1 MTKFTVTD
9 TALKAGEPWGHAPI
23 RVELVDTNGDPV
35 TPAYVTSTGVLVE
48 PFTTVAGA
56 DGVFTVTLDATDEIA
71 PTGCLYNVRIGD
83 VDNLINGDQGSGTV
97 RGLRATTATVL
108 GNTATL
114 DGLSNVNTAGKADG
128 DALVWDT
135 ATSKWIAEAG
145 GAGGVTSVSGT
156 APITSSGGATPAIG
170 ITAATS
176 GAAGSMSAA
185 DKSKLDG
192 IEAGATADQSAA
204 EILAAVKTVD
214 GTGSG
219 LDADLLDGQH
229 ASAFEAAGA
238 VTAHTGAVDPHGD
251 RAYAAGLV
259 DDLSGVT
266 NAASART
273 ALGLGTAAVVDTGTG
288 ATNAILGNDSRLSD
302 TRTPTAGSV
311 VDNSVASNAAIA
323 LSKLASISTARLL
336 GRTTAGSGAIEELT
350 QAGVFAFLG
359 TGTPSG
365 TTFLRGD
372 GSWST
377 PAGGSVATDT
387 IFDAK
392 GDLAV
397 GTGADTASKLTV
409 GANGLIPAARSG
421 ETTGIG
427 WVDAVPCGRVKGGG
441 TTFYSLPGVVIVA
454 ANSSLLHTDARIYY
468 HPIQVRQGQSLTFDQ
483 VACEVSGAGAGSA
496 IRLGLYTADE
506 DWQPSA
512 LVADFGTVDSTGTG
526 VKTVSS
532 TNTLTPGRYLL
543 CSIQQGGSNATL
555 RAYRGGVIGGAGI
568 ATTLGATGLGYT
580 LQKSTS
586 GISGALPGTPVAWDT
601 MLTQVTPH
609 EYPILL
615 RITDPS
621 AG

>member
-1 MTKFTVTD
+1 MTKIVVTD

-56 DGVFTVTLDATDEIA
+56 DGVFSVTLDATDEIA

-114 DGLSNVNTAGKADG
+114 SGLSDVNIAGRVDG
-128 DALVWDT
+128 SIVEWDS
-135 ATSKWIAEAG
+135 ATSKWVMGTA
-145 GAGGVTSVSGT
+145 GAGGVSSVSGT

-192 IEAGATADQSAA
+192 VEAGATGDQSAA

-251 RAYAAGLV
+251 RAYAAALV

-288 ATNAILGNDSRLSD
+288 ATNAILGNDSRLTDSRAPSGSAGGDLSGTYPNPTVVAASD
-302 TRTPTAGSV
+302 TTAGKVELATAAETTTGTDTARAVTPDGLAGSEFGVKLVEIMFSDMSTAITTGDGKAGFVVPASLNGHNLIRANAGLLVAQSTSGTPTIQIRNATQAADMLTTRITIDINESTSYTAATPSV
-311 VDNSVASNAAIA
+311 VD
-323 LSKLASISTARLL
+323 TAN
-336 GRTTAGSGAIEELT
+336 
-350 QAGVFAFLG
+350 
-359 TGTPSG
+359 
-365 TTFLRGD
+365 D
-372 GSWST
+372 D
-377 PAGGSVATDT
+377 VATGDVILIDVDVAGT
-387 IFDAK
+387 DAK
-392 GDLAV
+392 G
-397 GTGADTASKLTV
+397 
-409 GANGLIPAARSG
+409 
-421 ETTGIG
+421 
-427 WVDAVPCGRVKGGG
+427 
-441 TTFYSLPGVVIVA
+441 
-454 ANSSLLHTDARIYY
+454 
-468 HPIQVRQGQSLTFDQ
+468 
-483 VACEVSGAGAGSA
+483 
-496 IRLGLYTADE
+496 
-506 DWQPSA
+506 
-512 LVADFGTVDSTGTG
+512 
-526 VKTVSS
+526 
-532 TNTLTPGRYLL
+532 
-543 CSIQQGGSNATL
+543 
-555 RAYRGGVIGGAGI
+555 GI
-568 ATTLGATGLGYT
+568 AILEF
-580 LQKSTS
+580 Q
-586 GISGALPGTPVAWDT
+586 LP
-601 MLTQVTPH
+601 
-609 EYPILL
+609 
-615 RITDPS
+615 
-621 AG
+621 